1 MGDENHH
8 DQKKLF
14 KDIINY
20 ELKDILNDGYTYNSK
35 LFGVE
40 LIESRIDEKW
50 KSDTQYHHPSTL
62 YVCLLCDCAANEIKP
77 LSKLCRCYTPEE
89 RREKRQKATAA
100 RKEGTV
106 FLCYVFLCVKFF

>member
-20 ELKDILNDGYTYNSK
+20 DLKDILSEGYSYNSK

-50 KSDTQYHHPSTL
+50 KSDTQHFHPSTSH
-62 YVCLLCDCAANEIKP
+62 VCLLCDCADNEIKP
-77 LSKLCRCYTPEE
+77 LSKYFCCYTPEE